1 MLNRDALL
9 FSPTRDDVP
18 SSDDH
23 FTATDLIAAQ
33 DALEAEARDT
43 LPYKFDECTYD
54 LGYIKQ
60 PLFACRT
67 CLGDRAVCAACS
79 IACHG
84 EHELVEL
91 FNRRNFRCD
100 CGTEAMGA
108 GSTCSISGRDD
119 AAPNA
124 LNRYDA
130 NFQGRFCFCERG
142 KSYDPQTETDDMLQC
157 LVCEDW
163 LHAACVG
170 LPHSDD
176 DDDPAKPLRQDDFDQ
191 LICWR
196 CVKGNADVRRIALRY
211 AGVEGTGV
219 LLLAPESKILGKTRS
234 AEDDDE
240 GTVKGEDTG
249 EAAAAAS
256 GSIEAAAEGKR
267 KADGDGDEQ
276 PAAKRTKAAAEVAAG
291 PAVESAPQ
299 DAPVSAPSAC
309 CAPPAVP
316 EVETPLAQLETTTSQ
331 PNIYLE
337 DGWMD
342 RWCRCREC
350 LGMFTKLPFLLEEEE
365 VFEPPE
371 DPDAHKS
378 TFELGMNHLLNR
390 MPRIQ
395 ALDSVRAFTG
405 LSDRLKAF
413 FRPHADSGTTITK
426 EHIQSFFE
434 KEKDRERE

>member
-33 DALEAEARDT
+33 DALEAEARET
-43 LPYKFDECTYD
+43 LPYRFDQCTYD

-119 AAPNA
+119 AAPNM

-142 KSYDPQTETDDMLQC
+142 KNYDPQTETDDMLQC

-196 CVKGNADVRRIALRY
+196 CVKGHPDVRRIALRY

-219 LLLAPESKILGKTRS
+219 MLLTPQSRILGKTRS
-234 AEDDDE
+234 ADDDDE
-240 GTVKGEDTG
+240 GTVKGEEPG
-249 EAAAAAS
+249 EPAATSTVPALL
-256 GSIEAAAEGKR
+256 EVDAEGKR
-267 KADGDGDEQ
+267 KAEDEIAEQ
-276 PAAKRTKAAAEVAAG
+276 PPLKRAKADSAADTAEN
-291 PAVESAPQ
+291 
-299 DAPVSAPSAC
+299 APVPSPAAC
-309 CAPPAVP
+309 SAPPAVA
-316 EVETPLAQLETTTSQ
+316 EDDSPLVQLEKTIPQ

-337 DGWMD
+337 DGWME
-342 RWCRCREC
+342 RWCRCSEC
-350 LGMFTKLPFLLEEEE
+350 LGNFTKLPFLLEEEE
-365 VFEPPE
+365 VFEPPQ

-426 EHIQSFFE
+426 EHIQSFFA